1 MLLPS
6 PLCRALNLGASL
18 ALAALPLAAS
28 AHPGHTGGHH
38 GIEAA
43 FVTATLV
50 LYGASMLLRRKMRER
65 QTSAQRSAP

>member
-6 PLCRALNLGASL
+6 PFCRALNLGASL

-43 FVTATLV
+43 FVAATLV
-50 LYGASMLLRRKMRER
+50 LYGANVLLRRKLRAR
-65 QTSAQRSAP
+65 QASAPRSAR